1 MANFERLKH
10 CEDNQLMLNGVVF
23 FYNLQVFVK
32 FSSWE
37 VLALSDALICLFVR
51 CNAISF

>member
-10 CEDNQLMLNGVVF
+10 CEDNQVLNGVVF
-23 FYNLQVFVK
+23 FYNLQVFLK
-32 FSSWE
+32 FSSLE